1 LQTSTLEIL
10 RIKGDADLA
19 SINQLDYQERD
30 FSDKFSLEVESKD
43 FFLPIC
49 DKIFE
54 DLTGFLKRPKSS
66 TNEIKLE
73 ITMNTLT
80 SLISEKDL
88 SILKI
93 FDEKASVDYI
103 KYNG

>member
-1 LQTSTLEIL
+1 MQTSTLEIL
-10 RIKGDADLA
+10 RIKGDADLT
-19 SINQLDYQERD
+19 SINQLSSQEWD
-30 FSDKFSLEVESKD
+30 FSDKFSLENESKD

-54 DLTGFLKRPKSS
+54 DLIGFLKRPKSS

-73 ITMNTLT
+73 ITINSLM

-88 SILKI
+88 SILKA
-93 FDEKASVDYI
+93 FDEESLKDFI
-103 KYNG
+103 K